1 LIVEDSGKIP
11 YHYDEEL
18 VIFLQDVFNLTD
30 TNITAG
36 LEANPFV
43 WSGETT
49 NVMVN
54 GKGQLSGAPQSPSCE
69 LASLNVKPDTTY
81 RVRFI
86 GGTGLSF
93 VSLGFEEHSQ
103 LTIIEADGQYTQPY
117 TVDYLQVASGQR
129 FSVLFTTK
137 CSDELTKQQYFLQIE
152 TRERPT
158 LTRAYAI
165 LNYASQSVEL
175 PAPATPP
182 LSLPNQTYG
191 WLDYTLRPLVAD
203 NGFPSASEVTRR
215 ITVRMHQVV
224 NGTIIWAEDQ
234 YPWTASFP
242 KEPYLV
248 SLYKSDGV
256 EFPSMERALNNG
268 GIDPVT
274 RTFPA
279 QIGEVL
285 EIVLQNTGSDSGGL
299 DAHGWHAHGAHY
311 YDIGSGNGTYDPVA
325 NEARLKGTQPVLR
338 DTTLVYRY
346 ETATTPGLNAGWR
359 AWRLRVTEPGVWMI
373 HCHILQHMIMGMQT
387 VWVMGNETELLTIPK
402 PDVTGYLTYGGSV
415 YGNATYSPSV
425 VHQFPPK

>member
-1 LIVEDSGKIP
+1 MAVSPFSDGTPAAAQWPIPPGYFFDYELHPAVGQAGTYFYHSHVDFQAVSIAGPLIVEDSGKVP

-18 VIFLQDVFNLTD
+18 VIFLQDVFNLTG

-36 LEANPFV
+36 LQANPFV

-69 LASLNVKPDTTY
+69 LASLNVKQDTTY

-93 VSLGFEEHSQ
+93 VSLGFEDHSQ

-191 WLDYTLRPLVAD
+191 WLDYPPHYSSDAPSRQRHHHLGGRSIPLD
-203 NGFPSASEVTRR
+203 CKFPQR
-215 ITVRMHQVV
+215 
-224 NGTIIWAEDQ
+224 TISCLPI
-234 YPWTASFP
+234 
-242 KEPYLV
+242 
-248 SLYKSDGV
+248 
-256 EFPSMERALNNG
+256 
-268 GIDPVT
+268 
-274 RTFPA
+274 
-279 QIGEVL
+279 
-285 EIVLQNTGSDSGGL
+285 
-299 DAHGWHAHGAHY
+299 
-311 YDIGSGNGTYDPVA
+311 
-325 NEARLKGTQPVLR
+325 
-338 DTTLVYRY
+338 
-346 ETATTPGLNAGWR
+346 
-359 AWRLRVTEPGVWMI
+359 
-373 HCHILQHMIMGMQT
+373 
-387 VWVMGNETELLTIPK
+387 
-402 PDVTGYLTYGGSV
+402 
-415 YGNATYSPSV
+415 
-425 VHQFPPK
+425 